1 MLDLEKRTPDQQKI
15 AEDAAKDGRLLSEL
29 LNDLLSKKNGVRYKS
44 FKAVYLISEE
54 HPEMLYPKWDYFED
68 MLKSEDNA
76 LKFQAIHIL
85 ANLAKVDAAGRF
97 ENVFDQFYDIVNGD
111 ALIPAAHVAYVSHK
125 IVKAKPELADKIAE
139 KLLNLDKATYKHT
152 ELVQANAL
160 RSFSEY
166 FDRIS
171 DKTKIVSLAKELQ
184 KNKSS
189 RAKKEAT
196 EFLRKWN
203 IK

>member
-1 MLDLEKRTPDQQKI
+1 
-15 AEDAAKDGRLLSEL
+15 
-29 LNDLLSKKNGVRYKS
+29 
-44 FKAVYLISEE
+44 
-54 HPEMLYPKWDYFED
+54 
-68 MLKSEDNA
+68 MLKSRNNS
-76 LKFQAIHIL
+76 LKFQAIHVL
-85 ANLAKVDAAGRF
+85 ANLAKIDTTGRF
-97 ENVFDQFYDIVNGD
+97 EKVFNQFYDIVNGD
-111 ALIPAAHVAYVSHK
+111 ALIPACHVAYVSHK
-125 IVKAKPELADKIAE
+125 IVKAKPELADKITE
-139 KLLNLDKATYKHT
+139 RLLNLDKATYKHK

-160 RSFSEY
+160 SSFSEY

-171 DKTKIVSLAKELQ
+171 DKEKIVSLAKELQ

>member
-1 MLDLEKRTPDQQKI
+1 MLDLEKRTPEQQKI
-15 AEDAAKDGRLLSEL
+15 AENAVKDGNLLSEL
-29 LNDLLSKKNGVRYKS
+29 LNGLLSKKSVVRYKN

-54 HPEMLYPKWDYFED
+54 HPEVLYPKWDYFEN
-68 MLKSEDNA
+68 MLKSKDNT
-76 LKFQAIHIL
+76 LKFQAIHVL
-85 ANLAKVDAAGRF
+85 ANLAKVDAADRF
-97 ENVFDQFYDIVNGD
+97 EKVFDQFYDIVNGD
-111 ALIPAAHVAYVSHK
+111 ALIPACHVAYVSHK
-125 IVKAKPELADKIAE
+125 IVKAKPELADKITE
-139 KLLNLDKATYKHT
+139 KLLNLDKATYKHK

-166 FDRIS
+166 FDRTS
-171 DKTKIVSLAKELQ
+171 DKDKTVSLAKELQ

-196 EFLRKWN
+196 EFLKKWN